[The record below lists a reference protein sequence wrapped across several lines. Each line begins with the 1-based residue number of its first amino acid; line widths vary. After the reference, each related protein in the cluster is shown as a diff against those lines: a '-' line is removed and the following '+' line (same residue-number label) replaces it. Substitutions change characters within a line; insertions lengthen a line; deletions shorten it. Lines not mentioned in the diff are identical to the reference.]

1 VDFQLDKVM
10 APSGADIRELGIIV
24 LYIGLESK

>member
-1 VDFQLDKVM
+1 LDKAM

-24 LYIGLESK
+24 LNVGLESK